1 MKRLLLIAVFFVN
14 AVFLTAQIQTS
25 CLPKS
30 FELAGSGQNM
40 RSMLADEDLQFVEF
54 LPDTALKPVQDT
66 QNRALWS
73 GYVKEC
79 SYSPDN
85 SGNTVSLPDGGK
97 LWRLG
102 IACPGAAAVG
112 LVLDSF
118 EIPDGAY
125 VFVCD
130 AHGNGFIG
138 GFGAGNNNVH
148 RRLPVRPF
156 DSDSVVLE
164 YYEPSDAAFPGT
176 LRVASISYETVCPQ
190 TAFRRTG
197 NFLAAENCSPHTS
210 SNPELDNIK
219 RGVCLQYIRD
229 NNGHRTYYS
238 TGSLINNP
246 DGKPYIYTAA
256 HNSYSNPGEAE
267 DYVCYFNYEVPAL
280 DSLVRGTA
288 ECTVAG
294 ATVLAK
300 SDDLDFAL
308 LELNTAPPRSYR
320 PYMLGWTAD
329 GIDGDYLLCIQHP
342 QGDTKRYSVC
352 EDLSITTFC
361 NANGCLYENGF
372 FLIPEWIHGTTAAG
386 SSGSPLIIMGGEK
399 VVGAL
404 TGGASTC
411 SAPYDDAFSR
421 FALAFDV
428 YPESGRQMKAWLDP
442 DGEGIRSMD
451 GREMYAEPSVRTG
464 NIPSGGKP
472 SIITLSSAN
481 DYYTGHNSMGHTA
494 YAEKFEFETDQL
506 LSGVYVMQYLS
517 SNRYGNNTWLRI
529 YEGGDVPGNLL
540 YEAALPK
547 YSQGNVSN
555 ISQAENFMAFPEEIR
570 AGKSFYV
577 SCELEYAGNMDMFSV
592 YAAPAAYN
600 TAYFEAGDVWS
611 AFTGHPVRPQYL
623 SLWIEPVLRDN
634 HALAASAEDAPSTM
648 SLLPNPTYGDLTV
661 YGTDG
666 SGFDYRIYDLSGRLC
681 SQGHAIDGKIA
692 MPAEPGFYV
701 VSIHAGGGT
710 LNEKVLKL

>member
-40 RSMLADEDLQFVEF
+40 RSMLAGEDLQFVEF

-197 NFLAAENCSPHTS
+197 NFLTAENCSPHTS

-229 NNGHRTYYS
+229 NNEHRTYYS

-329 GIDGDYLLCIQHP
+329 GVDGDYLLCIQHP

-352 EDLSITTFC
+352 EDLDITTFC
-361 NANGCLYENGF
+361 NANGCLYRNGF
-372 FLIPEWIHGTTAAG
+372 FLISEWIHGTTAAG

-428 YPESGRQMKAWLDP
+428 YPESIRQMKAWLDP
-442 DGEGIRSMD
+442 DGEGLRSME
-451 GREMYAEPSVRTG
+451 GKEMYDQPCTRESNMQAGSKPSVV
-464 NIPSGGKP
+464 S
-472 SIITLSSAN
+472 LSTN
-481 DYYTGHNSMGHTA
+481 NYYAGHNDLQYSA
-494 YAEKFEFETDQL
+494 YAEKFTFDNPQTL
-506 LSGVYVMQYLS
+506 TGVYVMQYLS
-517 SNRYGNNTWLRI
+517 SYKYYNNTYLRI
-529 YEGGDVPGNLL
+529 YEGGDAPGELL
-540 YEAALPK
+540 YETQLPK
-547 YSQGNVSN
+547 YSSGTVSV
-555 ISQAENFMAFPEEIR
+555 ISSAENLIALPQEIEV
-570 AGKSFYV
+570 GNSFYI
-577 SCELEYAGNMDMFSV
+577 SCEVEYAANMDCFALYSADV
-592 YAAPAAYN
+592 ATN
-600 TAYFEAGDVWS
+600 TAYFETGGLWVP
-611 AFTGHPVRPQYL
+611 FTEHPTRPANV
-623 SLWIEPVLRDN
+623 SLWVEPVVYDN
-634 HALAASAEDAPSTM
+634 VASEIKEDVSAGFAVF
-648 SLLPNPTYGDLTV
+648 PNPSRGEV
-661 YGTDG
+661 NVRIP
-666 SGFDYRIYDLSGRLC
+666 SGNGFSYSVYDLSGREC
-681 SQGHAIDGKIA
+681 ARGESADGSIKL
-692 MPAEPGFYV
+692 PGERGFYI
-701 VSIHAGGGT
+701 VSVSADGETHT
-710 LNEKVLKL
+710 EKVLRL